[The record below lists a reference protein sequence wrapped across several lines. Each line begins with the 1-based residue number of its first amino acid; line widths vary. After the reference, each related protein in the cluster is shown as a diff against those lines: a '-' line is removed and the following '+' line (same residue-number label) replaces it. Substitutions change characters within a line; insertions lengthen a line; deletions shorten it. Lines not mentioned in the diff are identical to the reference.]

1 MCVFFQAKAK
11 AEKNRRELEENLLKQ
26 SHAQRQ
32 EVSVVEEKST
42 EEETM
47 SDWSTDRQT
56 DTFSTEFLTALLL
69 CNVYTD

>member
-47 SDWSTDRQT
+47 SD
-56 DTFSTEFLTALLL
+56 
-69 CNVYTD
+69 